1 MVRRFLVDA
10 GANEDLKQLCVGD
23 QTVMLTMA
31 RTLVVIIVTTGLTAP
46 SALAQNGAEQEKNR
60 ALVQRGFDA
69 WRDGTGSPY
78 DILADDAKWTITGNS
93 LAAKHYPSREAFLSE
108 VIRPFNARMRDRLIP
123 TVHRLYT
130 DGDTVVALFDAK
142 GTARDGKPYA
152 NSYAWFLQMKD
163 GKIVRAQAFFDSIA
177 FDEFWRRV
185 TP

>member
-1 MVRRFLVDA
+1 MRIAVAAA
-10 GANEDLKQLCVGD
+10 GVSA
-23 QTVMLTMA
+23 T
-31 RTLVVIIVTTGLTAP
+31 P
-46 SALAQNGAEQEKNR
+46 ALAQQTAEEQRNQ

-78 DILADDAKWTITGNS
+78 DILADDANWTIMGNS
-93 LAAKHYPSREAFLSE
+93 LAAKSYPSREAFLAG

-123 TVHRLYT
+123 NVHRLYT
-130 DGDTVVALFDAK
+130 DGDTVIALFDAK

-177 FDEFWRRV
+177 FDELWQTV
-185 TP
+185 SPSI

>member
-1 MVRRFLVDA
+1 MKTFVLATAQALFL
-10 GANEDLKQLCVGD
+10 
-23 QTVMLTMA
+23 TVAMM
-31 RTLVVIIVTTGLTAP
+31 GLTAP
-46 SALAQNGAEQEKNR
+46 SASAQSSAEQERNR

-78 DILADDAKWTITGNS
+78 DILADDANWTIMGNS
-93 LAAKHYPSREAFLSE
+93 LAAKSYPSREAFLSD

-130 DGDTVVALFDAK
+130 DGDTVIALFDAK

-152 NSYAWFLQMKD
+152 NSYAWFLQLKD
-163 GKIVRAQAFFDSIA
+163 GRIVRAQAFFDSIA

>member
-1 MVRRFLVDA
+1 MKIL
-10 GANEDLKQLCVGD
+10 
-23 QTVMLTMA
+23 MLSIA
-31 RTLVVIIVTTGLTAP
+31 QTLVLAIATAGIVATPASAQRTTEEERN
-46 SALAQNGAEQEKNR
+46 Q

-78 DILADDAKWTITGNS
+78 DILADDANWTIMGNS
-93 LAAKHYPSREAFLSE
+93 LAAKSYPSRETFLAE

-123 TVHRLYT
+123 NVHRLYT
-130 DGDTVVALFDAK
+130 DGDTVIALFDAK

-163 GKIVRAQAFFDSIA
+163 GRIVRAQAFFDSIV
-177 FDEFWRRV
+177 FDDFWRRI

>member
-1 MVRRFLVDA
+1 MKTFVLTTAQALFLAVA
-10 GANEDLKQLCVGD
+10 
-23 QTVMLTMA
+23 MM
-31 RTLVVIIVTTGLTAP
+31 GLTAP
-46 SALAQNGAEQEKNR
+46 SASAQSSAEQERNR

-78 DILADDAKWTITGNS
+78 DILADDANWTIMGNS
-93 LAAKHYPSREAFLSE
+93 LAAKSYPSREAFLSD

-130 DGDTVVALFDAK
+130 DGDTVIALFDAK

-152 NSYAWFLQMKD
+152 NSYAWFLQLKD

>member
-1 MVRRFLVDA
+1 MKSLLQSIV
-10 GANEDLKQLCVGD
+10 
-23 QTVMLTMA
+23 QTAVL
-31 RTLVVIIVTTGLTAP
+31 
-46 SALAQNGAEQEKNR
+46 ALALAGLSVPAAAQGGSESEGNKV
-60 ALVQRGFDA
+60 LVQRGFDA

-78 DILADDAKWTITGNS
+78 DLLAPDANWTIMGNS
-93 LAAKHYPSREAFLSE
+93 LAARSYPTREAFLTD

-123 TVHRLYT
+123 TIHRLYA
-130 DGDTVVALFDAK
+130 DGDTVIVLFDAK

-163 GKIVRAQAFFDSIA
+163 GRIVRAQAFFDSIA

>member
-1 MVRRFLVDA
+1 MKIL
-10 GANEDLKQLCVGD
+10 
-23 QTVMLTMA
+23 MLSIA
-31 RTLVVIIVTTGLTAP
+31 QTLVLAIATAGIVATPASAQRTTEEERN
-46 SALAQNGAEQEKNR
+46 Q

-78 DILADDAKWTITGNS
+78 DILADDANWTIMGNS
-93 LAAKHYPSREAFLSE
+93 LAAKNYPSRETFLAE

-123 TVHRLYT
+123 NVHRLYT
-130 DGDTVVALFDAK
+130 DGDTVIALFDAK

-163 GKIVRAQAFFDSIA
+163 GRIVRAQAFFDSIV
-177 FDEFWRRV
+177 FDDFWRRI